1 MQNTRIYNI
10 LRYSLIVFP
19 LAFAGIPIYIHAPDY
34 YITNLGLRIE
44 TIGFALLLLR
54 ILDAFLD
61 PVIGFLSDNLY
72 FYRQKIIY
80 IGSFFLCIGFWMI
93 FHPINSYV
101 LLWFSSSIFLCTLGF
116 SMVAI
121 NIQAFGGLWD
131 IPIKQ
136 VTAVISI
143 REAIGLF
150 GLLVASVTPTVLY
163 YYFKDD
169 NFHILAV
176 ILIFVTVISLVFF
189 TKWFNT
195 SAIKKPISLPGIN
208 IKESS
213 FMIFNTDIKLFFVVY
228 SLSCLAS
235 SIPATLI
242 IFYVRD
248 YLLAEHLL
256 GVFLLVYFTS
266 GAISMPLWKSL
277 SYKYT
282 CMVAWL
288 LSMIFAFLIFIW
300 AYFLQPNDI
309 FGFFVIC
316 LFSGMAVG
324 ANLALPSAII
334 AEFINSNK
342 HEKYAA
348 SYYSI
353 SNFLSKFSLAFASGI
368 ALPFLG
374 FMNYQPGVARNDYL
388 FPTIYAL
395 LPCFILLIAII
406 ILNRLINAKT
416 I

>member
-116 SMVAI
+116 SLVAI

-176 ILIFVTVISLVFF
+176 ILIFVTVISLVF
-189 TKWFNT
+189 
-195 SAIKKPISLPGIN
+195 LPNG
-208 IKESS
+208 
-213 FMIFNTDIKLFFVVY
+213 L
-228 SLSCLAS
+228 
-235 SIPATLI
+235 TLQ
-242 IFYVRD
+242 R
-248 YLLAEHLL
+248 
-256 GVFLLVYFTS
+256 
-266 GAISMPLWKSL
+266 
-277 SYKYT
+277 
-282 CMVAWL
+282 
-288 LSMIFAFLIFIW
+288 
-300 AYFLQPNDI
+300 
-309 FGFFVIC
+309 
-316 LFSGMAVG
+316 
-324 ANLALPSAII
+324 
-334 AEFINSNK
+334 
-342 HEKYAA
+342 
-348 SYYSI
+348 
-353 SNFLSKFSLAFASGI
+353 
-368 ALPFLG
+368 
-374 FMNYQPGVARNDYL
+374 
-388 FPTIYAL
+388 
-395 LPCFILLIAII
+395 
-406 ILNRLINAKT
+406 
-416 I
+416 